1 MPGIYSSGQ
10 EPQQINDEAEEWV
23 TIIDPNTGQRKR
35 VRRGDYGL
43 NEVRPGAT
51 AAQPKQRP
59 LNEA

>member
-1 MPGIYSSGQ
+1 MPGAYHSGQ
-10 EPQQINDEAEEWV
+10 EPQKINAEAEEWV

-43 NEVRPGAT
+43 NEVRPGA
-51 AAQPKQRP
+51 AANKPQIRP

>member
-1 MPGIYSSGQ
+1 MPGIYHNGQ
-10 EPQQINDEAEEWV
+10 EPQQINAEAEEWV

-51 AAQPKQRP
+51 AARPERRP